1 MIIINKPIFHPEL
14 ESGRSIIIKREQ
26 LEQHA
31 LIVENLEEQLKIAV
45 VNEVMDENEQTIKN
59 VSVFEV
65 DVLEVKEGSIQ
76 IKLPK
81 ADIPKSKI
89 KELYKNFKEMSE
101 LLCDQ
106 EHMMANLQNI
116 NDQDDIDSRHQA
128 RMEEIIE
135 LLREELW

>member
-81 ADIPKSKI
+81 AEIPKSKI

-135 LLREELW
+135 LLREEL

>member
-14 ESGRSIIIKREQ
+14 ESGKSIIIKREQ

-65 DVLEVKEGSIQ
+65 DVLEVKEGS
-76 IKLPK
+76 
-81 ADIPKSKI
+81 
-89 KELYKNFKEMSE
+89 SE
-101 LLCDQ
+101 ASHD
-106 EHMMANLQNI
+106 
-116 NDQDDIDSRHQA
+116 
-128 RMEEIIE
+128 
-135 LLREELW
+135 

>member
-14 ESGRSIIIKREQ
+14 ESGRAIIIKREQ

-81 ADIPKSKI
+81 VDIPKSKI

-135 LLREELW
+135 LLREEL

>member
-14 ESGRSIIIKREQ
+14 ESGKSIIIKREQ

-135 LLREELW
+135 LLREEL